1 MRWSLEIPE
10 AVEILL
16 VEDNPADA
24 ELTLHAL
31 QKSKLA
37 NKVHLTRDGE
47 EALDFLFCRGK
58 FSGRRFDDAPRM
70 VLLDLKLPKVNGLQ
84 VLQELKSDART
95 KAIPVIVLTT
105 SKEERDLVSSYKLGV
120 NSYIQKPVSF
130 SDFQDVVRQLGMY
143 WLLVNSKA
151 PAAAFTAVAASGN
164 E

>member
-1 MRWSLEIPE
+1 MEIPE

-47 EALDFLFCRGK
+47 EALDFLFCRGR
-58 FSGRRFDDAPRM
+58 FSSRRFDEAPRM

-84 VLQELKSDART
+84 VLQELKSDDRT

-105 SKEERDLVSSYKLGV
+105 SKEERDLISSYKCGV

-151 PAAAFTAVAASGN
+151 PAAAFTAAAASGN

>member
-1 MRWSLEIPE
+1 METTE

-37 NKVHLTRDGE
+37 NKVHLARDGE
-47 EALDFLFCRGK
+47 EALDFLFCRGR
-58 FSGRRFDDAPRM
+58 FPDRRFDEAPRI

-84 VLQELKSDART
+84 VLQELKNDART

-120 NSYIQKPVSF
+120 NSYIQKPVNF
-130 SDFQDVVRQLGMY
+130 SEFQDVVRQLGMY
-143 WLLVNSKA
+143 WLLVNSKP
-151 PAAAFTAVAASGN
+151 PAAAFSAAASAN